1 MFPYIR
7 QDGSGLPDVLTVQV
21 GPARGSLPRRV
32 ALKPPATPARPMID
46 EERSR
51 QSPCAVRKGS
61 VMIRTYVIAA
71 FGLVAGLVIAAFPP
85 GAAAENADVRICG
98 PAIALPAAMKSDFR
112 WLDPLRG
119 REVPATIYYPAS
131 AGGPLPVII
140 FSHGLGRS
148 REDYAYLGRHWA
160 SHGYVAVLVQHPG
173 SDQAVRQKT
182 VRPIKA
188 LREAWEDP
196 VNAMNRRRDLIFA
209 IDQLERMKIQNMP
222 LGPWLDL
229 GRIGVAGNDFGAQ
242 TAMVLAGQ
250 ALPGQI
256 TRPDPRVKAVVAMSP
271 PVPQRGISLAEAYEH
286 VHVPCLY
293 MTGTEDDGRIGT
305 TKADQRRLPF
315 DYTCGDDQYLLTF
328 RGGDHMIYCGHI
340 LDRTRGQNDALFQRL
355 ICVSSTAFLDA
366 YLKDHGGMKN
376 WMIAGGLNTTL
387 GRHGWVERK
396 LGGDDEPLGEIV
408 ASPPAG
414 PRRFPL
420 DPGARR
426 TVGTRLRESQGRRR
440 SSPSSA

>member
-1 MFPYIR
+1 
-7 QDGSGLPDVLTVQV
+7 
-21 GPARGSLPRRV
+21 
-32 ALKPPATPARPMID
+32 
-46 EERSR
+46 
-51 QSPCAVRKGS
+51 
-61 VMIRTYVIAA
+61 MIRTPVFAA
-71 FGLVAGLVIAAFPP
+71 AGLSTVLALALVPS
-85 GAAAENADVRICG
+85 GAAAEDDLPRTTTAVV
-98 PAIALPAAMKSDFR
+98 ALPPAMKSDFR

-119 REVPATIYYPAS
+119 REIPATIYYPAN

-209 IDQLERMKIQNMP
+209 IDQLERMKIQNTP
-222 LGPWLDL
+222 LGSWLDL

-242 TAMVLAGQ
+242 TALVLAGQ
-250 ALPGQI
+250 TLPGQI

-271 PVPQRGISLAEAYEH
+271 PVPQRGITLAEAYEQIH
-286 VHVPCLY
+286 LPCLY
-293 MTGTEDDGRIGT
+293 MTGTQDDGLVGA

-315 DYTCGDDQYLLTF
+315 EYTFGADQYLLTF
-328 RGGDHMIYCGHI
+328 RGADHMIYCGHV
-340 LDRTRGQNDALFQRL
+340 LDRTRGQNDAMFQRL
-355 ICVSSTAFLDA
+355 ICISSTAFWDA
-366 YLKDHGGMKN
+366 YLKDHSGMRN
-376 WMIAGGLNTTL
+376 WMIAGGLNTTI

-396 LGGDDEPLGEIV
+396 LGGNDEPGEV
-408 ASPPAG
+408 VSSSSEGETQSSASPEASRSESPG
-414 PRRFPL
+414 RSPRKSSQRSTTSPN
-420 DPGARR
+420 
-426 TVGTRLRESQGRRR
+426 GTR
-440 SSPSSA
+440 